1 MSMPSVAHDDGVGPL
16 CPLTRQLLQA
26 ASIFGTSFDIRC
38 VADVL
43 HRTVAELL
51 PSVHE
56 ALAAGVLVESGTQ
69 LSFRDDAARE
79 QAYAGLPDPVRRML
93 HREAADALL
102 SIGSTLEAAALMAQG
117 ADAGHATVVPLRQVS
132 GGSAGRPSRPAAE
145 EEESRTSGD
154 RPTFGWASLTGA
166 ELRVARLAASGLTNR
181 LIAAEL
187 SLSRHTVESHL
198 RHAFRKL
205 DIRSRVELTRAVLA
219 HEPAVGR

>member
-1 MSMPSVAHDDGVGPL
+1 MSMPSVAHDEGVGPL

-38 VADVL
+38 VAEVL

-56 ALAAGVLVESGTQ
+56 ALAAGVLVEGGTQ
-69 LSFRDDAARE
+69 LGFRDDAARE
-79 QAYAGLPDPVRRML
+79 EAYAGLPDPVRRML

-102 SIGSTLEAAALMAQG
+102 SIGSTLEAAALMAKG

-132 GGSAGRPSRPAAE
+132 SGAAGRHSRATE
-145 EEESRTSGD
+145 EEPRPSGD

-181 LIAAEL
+181 LIADEL

-219 HEPAVGR
+219 HEPAVDR